1 MGTTLNRRAYQR
13 LIDEDLEWL
22 EKQPRSLER
31 EHIKDIVRLSP
42 SREYDTECNL
52 CHEPLAFCR
61 CVTFG
66 RVTIDR
72 ENETATFERI
82 PLQEQEVKQS

>member
-22 EKQPRSLER
+22 DKQPRSLER

-42 SREYDTECNL
+42 SREYDTCCDL
-52 CHEPLAFCR
+52 CREPLAFCR
-61 CVTFG
+61 CATIG
-66 RVTIDR
+66 RIRSDI
-72 ENETATFERI
+72 ENETETFER
-82 PLQEQEVKQS
+82 EVNQTK